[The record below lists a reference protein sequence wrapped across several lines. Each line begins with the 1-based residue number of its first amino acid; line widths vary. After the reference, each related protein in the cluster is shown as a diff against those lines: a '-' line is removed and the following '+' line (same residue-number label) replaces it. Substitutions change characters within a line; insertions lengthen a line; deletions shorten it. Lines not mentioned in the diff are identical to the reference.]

1 MRSAFRRLGAALA
14 LVVVFQSVRPVPAAT
29 QQDQPEVRLLM
40 CALTCLY
47 HAVNGQCANR
57 SNEQCVSWYA
67 GCLEGCM
74 FAI

>member
-1 MRSAFRRLGAALA
+1 MRSLFRRLGAVLA
-14 LVVVFQSVRPVPAAT
+14 LLVALQSVRPAPAVT
-29 QQDQPEVRLLM
+29 QQQQPEVRLLM

-47 HAVNGQCANR
+47 HAVNGQCSQR
-57 SNEQCVSWYA
+57 SNEQCVAWYA

>member
-1 MRSAFRRLGAALA
+1 MRSVFRRLGAVLA
-14 LVVVFQSVRPVPAAT
+14 LLVVLQGARPVPAAT
-29 QQDQPEVRLLM
+29 QQEQPEVRLLM

-47 HAVNGQCANR
+47 HAVNGQCSKR

>member
-1 MRSAFRRLGAALA
+1 MRSVFRRLGATLA
-14 LVVVFQSVRPVPAAT
+14 LLAVLQSARPAPAAT

-47 HAVNGQCANR
+47 HAVNGQCAQR
-57 SNEQCVSWYA
+57 TNEQCVAWYA

>member
-14 LVVVFQSVRPVPAAT
+14 LLVALQTVRPAPAAT
-29 QQDQPEVRLLM
+29 QDQPEVRLLM

-47 HAVNGQCANR
+47 HAVNGQCSQR